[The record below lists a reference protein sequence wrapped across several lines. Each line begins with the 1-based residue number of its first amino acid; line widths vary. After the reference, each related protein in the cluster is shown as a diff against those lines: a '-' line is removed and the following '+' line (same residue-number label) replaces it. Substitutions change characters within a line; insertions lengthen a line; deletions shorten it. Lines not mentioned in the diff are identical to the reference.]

1 MAEQNPLD
9 SALILKDSGNE
20 FFKQGLWENAIEK
33 YIVAS
38 KLIDPSNFLSKYDV
52 HHKRLYSQCQSNAA
66 QCSLNLGNFEDAN
79 DYCSNAILHDKNNEK
94 NLYRRA
100 LSYIGLFN
108 TNPIKYKS
116 FYIYAFNDLELAYSL
131 SPHNMAIKVKLEEVS
146 TLCVLD
152 SIKRQDLNN
161 IPDFIHRVPNID
173 VVSTDG
179 FTALQIAVIKRETR
193 ILELLLNSGADPTKT
208 TKTNNDYPPII
219 TACLRGYIEIAMLLL
234 SKNVDI
240 NTIGIYGTTPLHA
253 AVMEGHSWLAYLL
266 LRDGAYVDSTLIDG
280 STPLFMAVA
289 NNDCKIIKLLLSYGA
304 RIDIQN
310 NDKLT
315 CLDICNNKKIR
326 CIFAVSMTL
335 IMLKELE
342 ILHIIMSNYSDAL
355 NDLSSYFRY

>member
-1 MAEQNPLD
+1 MAEQTPLD

-38 KLIDPSNFLSKYDV
+38 KLVDPSNFLSKYDI
-52 HHKRLYSQCQSNAA
+52 HHKRLYSICQSNAA
-66 QCSLNLGNFEDAN
+66 QCSLNLGNLEDVKTH
-79 DYCSNAILHDKNNEK
+79 CSNAILHDKKNEK
-94 NLYRRA
+94 ILYRRA

-131 SPHNMAIKVKLEEVS
+131 SPHNMAIKIKLEEVS
-146 TLCVLD
+146 TLCLLD
-152 SIKRQDLNN
+152 SIKHHDLNN
-161 IPDFIHRVPNID
+161 IPDFIHRVPNVD

-193 ILELLLNSGADPTKT
+193 ILELLLNSGANP

-266 LRDGAYVDSTLIDG
+266 LRDGAHVDSTLIDG

-315 CLDICNNKKIR
+315 CLDICNNKEIR
-326 CIFAVSMTL
+326 CIFAASMTL